1 MWFFF
6 NDTATT
12 DIYTYWHSRALH
24 DARPIFGHCGTL
36 PGFGPADL
44 HDDDRHAFVGG
55 LRCDRGKAR
64 RRLQTLDEHQDEAAL
79 AFIEEMIDEIQTLPV
94 PFVAGRNDGVKVQII
109 VQSEPTGRAAWRGRG
124 CQ

>member
-64 RRLQTLDEHQDEAAL
+64 RRLQTLDEHQDDAAL
-79 AFIEEMIDEIQTLPV
+79 AFIEEMIDELQTL
-94 PFVAGRNDGVKVQII
+94 QEI
-109 VQSEPTGRAAWRGRG
+109 GRASCRERV
-124 CQ
+124 CQSVKISVVVGALKTKKVNVDQ